1 MMSDMLETLN
11 YPEIQQRYEGEWVL
25 IAYDSLDE
33 NLKPISGKV
42 IAHSTDRDEVYAA
55 LGNRGSQGVSI
66 ECFVKIPE
74 DMAFIL

>member
-1 MMSDMLETLN
+1 MSEILS
-11 YPEIQQRYEGEWVL
+11 YPEIQQRYDGEWVL
-25 IAYDSLDE
+25 IAYHSLDE
-33 NLKPISGKV
+33 NLKPIAGEA

-55 LGNRGSQGVSI
+55 LGKRGNQGVAI